1 MIRRPPRSTRTDT
14 LFPYMT
20 LFRSGVAALERED
33 VELRLFLRQREQLR
47 QLTGEERRAP
57 GMRKRQRVQR
67 VEHAVTAGD
76 AAVAGFH
83 ADDRDDVLS
92 RPPGARGD
100 VVERGAALCV
110 ERLAAAAARVVHEDR
125 AGVAPRPHPLEHR
138 RASCREKAGQLV

>member
-14 LFPYMT
+14 LVPYTT
-20 LFRSGVAALERED
+20 LFRSVAAAIAVAVLRPVAVARRHELAHAHRAGVAALERED

-83 ADDRDDVLS
+83 ADDRDDVLG
-92 RPPGARGD
+92 RHAGARRH
-100 VVERGAALCV
+100 VVERGAV
-110 ERLAAAAARVVHEDR
+110 RWVD
-125 AGVAPRPHPLEHR
+125 
-138 RASCREKAGQLV
+138 SI